1 MNTLSYTSLSDKIQ
15 TYGRTWYDREEQTLY
30 ANYTCGG
37 FRFRFTGSFLAVK
50 FRAIPDTFVPP
61 NVTPPAGAPPRE
73 DWPYV
78 AVFLDDDQTPC
89 RKQAV
94 RDGETVPVFFSETVQ
109 THEVRIIK
117 LTENFRTALGLA
129 GIVTDGE
136 MLPFAPEKR
145 DVIEFIGDSITC
157 GFGNAATDPAHE
169 FEAAEEDGWM
179 TYGAITARTLGLE
192 PRFISVS
199 GISIENP
206 VPMPG

>member
-78 AVFLDDDQTPC
+78 AVFLDEDQTPC

-94 RDGETVPVFFSETVQ
+94 RDGEIVPVFFSETVQ

-129 GIVTDGE
+129 GCADRFCVG
-136 MLPFAPEKR
+136 
-145 DVIEFIGDSITC
+145 VFI
-157 GFGNAATDPAHE
+157 
-169 FEAAEEDGWM
+169 
-179 TYGAITARTLGLE
+179 
-192 PRFISVS
+192 
-199 GISIENP
+199 
-206 VPMPG
+206 